1 MAEQGQQWPRTLFS
15 KDEPQ
20 NRVKDSATGEE
31 LCGSKV
37 FTSQEEVDAAGGNAV
52 WKDTPQEAQQSQ
64 SQSQP
69 GQQQPQIGRQPLP
82 SQPPVRPPQPEP
94 DQDEEDDLPGT
105 PGTPQTPP
113 RRR

>member
-1 MAEQGQQWPRTLFS
+1 MAEQVPFPKTLFS

-37 FTSQEEVDAAGGNAV
+37 FQSQEEVDAAGGNAT
-52 WKDTPQEAQQSQ
+52 WHATPQEASQ
-64 SQSQP
+64 SQQQPQP
-69 GQQQPQIGRQPLP
+69 GQQPLP
-82 SQPPVRPPQPEP
+82 HDP
-94 DQDEEDDLPGT
+94 DEAPSSV
-105 PGTPQTPP
+105 P